1 MWLGA
6 LIFVIVITAQ
16 PGLSRASGYT
26 LVGWNNLGMHCM
38 DGDYSVFAL
47 LPPYN
52 TIQAQLMDPQGLL
65 VRDPAGITVTYQAVA
80 DPDGSIN
87 TTSAGKTNFWMFVL
101 GLFGVSPA
109 VDVGLAG
116 QRMPGASN
124 QPQPMSFDPAAVWF
138 IAEGI
143 PLTPHDD
150 AGHTQ
155 SYPLMRLIAR
165 DGNGALLAQTDIVL
179 PVSDEMNCTSC
190 HASNSS
196 ASAQPVEGWVNDPDP
211 QRDMR
216 LNTLRLHDDRELGI
230 PAFQNALAVAG
241 YNAAGLFATVI
252 NDGTPILCA
261 RCHASAALPG
271 SGLPGIEPLTL
282 AVHRRMAS
290 VFDPVSGTVL
300 DAVDN
305 RSACYRCHPGA
316 VTRCLRGAMGNAV
329 APDGSRA
336 IQCQGCH
343 GSMVALAAATRSG
356 WLDEPACQSCHTG
369 TAVNNNGQI
378 RYLSAFESNGQP
390 RVAVDQTYATTP
402 NTPDAGHS
410 LYRFS
415 TGHGGLKCE
424 ACHGSTHAEFP
435 SSQRNDNL
443 QSIAHQGHVGT
454 LAECVSCH
462 PSQPTTVSGGP
473 HGMHPVGQT
482 WVSRHSDSLGEGGG
496 DGALASGGAAQCQA
510 CHGTDY
516 RGTELSRAQAAR
528 SVSTESGSKVF
539 WRGFQ
544 IGCYTCHLG
553 PGNSNSNPNRAP
565 QAADGSALTDAVTP
579 VVIPLMASD
588 ADNDALT
595 LRIVS
600 QPTHGTVGL
609 NGQQATFFPEP
620 GVVGS
625 DSFTFAAWDGSTD
638 SNLGT
643 VSVSVSAAPATPT
656 TVATPTMRAT
666 PTRSPTSTVPAATSP
681 TPTASPAAS
690 PVAVLCVGDCDG
702 SSSVTIDE
710 LVTGVNIA
718 LGSAPMRVCPAFDC
732 NHDGQVT
739 VNCLVRAVNAALNGC
754 VGTVL
759 PTATAN
765 QTPTATPAAVVSAT
779 PTTAPPTAPPSA
791 TATMSSNPNATLAN
805 IQTTIFSATCINAGC
820 HDSATHQGN
829 LVLVDAGTSYANLVN
844 VLSFNFAASQA
855 GLRRVGPGSPA
866 NSFLLTKLTMSAAS
880 QFGSP
885 MPLVPPP
892 LTAAQIQLIRDW
904 ITQGALP

>member
-1 MWLGA
+1 
-6 LIFVIVITAQ
+6 
-16 PGLSRASGYT
+16 
-26 LVGWNNLGMHCM
+26 
-38 DGDYSVFAL
+38 
-47 LPPYN
+47 
-52 TIQAQLMDPQGLL
+52 
-65 VRDPAGITVTYQAVA
+65 
-80 DPDGSIN
+80 
-87 TTSAGKTNFWMFVL
+87 
-101 GLFGVSPA
+101 
-109 VDVGLAG
+109 
-116 QRMPGASN
+116 
-124 QPQPMSFDPAAVWF
+124 
-138 IAEGI
+138 
-143 PLTPHDD
+143 
-150 AGHTQ
+150 
-155 SYPLMRLIAR
+155 
-165 DGNGALLAQTDIVL
+165 
-179 PVSDEMNCTSC
+179 
-190 HASNSS
+190 
-196 ASAQPVEGWVNDPDP
+196 
-211 QRDMR
+211 
-216 LNTLRLHDDRELGI
+216 
-230 PAFQNALAVAG
+230 
-241 YNAAGLFATVI
+241 
-252 NDGTPILCA
+252 
-261 RCHASAALPG
+261 
-271 SGLPGIEPLTL
+271 
-282 AVHRRMAS
+282 
-290 VFDPVSGTVL
+290 
-300 DAVDN
+300 
-305 RSACYRCHPGA
+305 
-316 VTRCLRGAMGNAV
+316 
-329 APDGSRA
+329 
-336 IQCQGCH
+336 
-343 GSMVALAAATRSG
+343 
-356 WLDEPACQSCHTG
+356 
-369 TAVNNNGQI
+369 
-378 RYLSAFESNGQP
+378 
-390 RVAVDQTYATTP
+390 
-402 NTPDAGHS
+402 
-410 LYRFS
+410 
-415 TGHGGLKCE
+415 
-424 ACHGSTHAEFP
+424 
-435 SSQRNDNL
+435 
-443 QSIAHQGHVGT
+443 
-454 LAECVSCH
+454 
-462 PSQPTTVSGGP
+462 
-473 HGMHPVGQT
+473 MHPVGQT

-528 SVSTESGSKVF
+528 SLSTESGSKVF

-565 QAADGSALTDAVTP
+565 QVADGSASTDAVTP

-600 QPTHGTVGL
+600 QPSHGTVGL
-609 NGQQATFFPEP
+609 NGRQATFFPEP
-620 GVVGS
+620 GFVGS

-656 TVATPTMRAT
+656 MRAT
-666 PTRSPTSTVPAATSP
+666 PTTSPTSTVPPAASP
-681 TPTASPAAS
+681 TPTASPAASPAVSPSAS

-718 LGSAPMRVCPAFDC
+718 LGSAPMQLCPVFDC

-844 VLSFNFAASQA
+844 VPAFNFAASQA
-855 GLRRVGPGSPA
+855 GLLRVAPGNPA

-885 MPLVPPP
+885 MPLLPPP